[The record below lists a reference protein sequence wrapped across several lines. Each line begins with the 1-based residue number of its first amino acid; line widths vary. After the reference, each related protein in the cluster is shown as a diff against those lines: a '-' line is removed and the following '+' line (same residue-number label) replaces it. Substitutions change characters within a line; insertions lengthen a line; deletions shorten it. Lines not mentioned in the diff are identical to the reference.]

1 MHLITIWTFNDRR
14 AYIISP
20 IPRMNFHWNSTPMLD
35 QLAENLDVL
44 DDDLRCTFVNLSSHL
59 GANHMLENSRS
70 RSNTANHQT
79 SSPIHR
85 IQPSVGPPISGDSS
99 ISVDYNRRNF
109 TQGQYSTQP
118 VSTSISQVL
127 AIPPPQIDYSTTT
140 NMLPNYDSWN
150 NVSTLHSTQY
160 HNPVLGGASIGHSS
174 SPAIGSGY
182 LAPSTSQKVYP
193 NGPSSH
199 STISSQYTITN
210 NPPFVFGPTLS
221 TSDFSLYNIS
231 PHQWQTHAVPQ
242 PGPLILPLT
251 PMIPPLQTA
260 ESSQSTFVM
269 QPHAIHSEQIGY
281 PSSQPINQPF
291 PSPLHSH
298 PSSPLVSCQWLND
311 AAIHCGFIG
320 TLKAL
325 ESHCKIVHLS
335 GPRIAQIECHWEG
348 CDYHSRDDPM
358 VRVMRRDCI
367 WRHICEVHL
376 RLKRGRI

>member
-1 MHLITIWTFNDRR
+1 
-14 AYIISP
+14 
-20 IPRMNFHWNSTPMLD
+20 MNFYWNSTPMPD
-35 QLAENLDVL
+35 QLAENQDVL
-44 DDDLRCTFVNLSSHL
+44 DDDLHCTFVNPLGSHL
-59 GANHMLENSRS
+59 GANHMRPQGHVQTQQ
-70 RSNTANHQT
+70 RYNTVT
-79 SSPIHR
+79 SHR
-85 IQPSVGPPISGDSS
+85 TQPSVGPPMSGDSPS
-99 ISVDYNRRNF
+99 SADHNRRNF

-127 AIPPPQIDYSTTT
+127 AIPPPQIDYCTTT

-182 LAPSTSQKVYP
+182 FSPPTSQKVYP

-199 STISSQYTITN
+199 SIISSQYTITN
-210 NPPFVFGPTLS
+210 NPPFVFDPNMS
-221 TSDFSLYNIS
+221 TSDFSPYNTS
-231 PHQWQTHAVPQ
+231 PHQWQTHTVPQ
-242 PGPLILPLT
+242 PGPLSLPLT
-251 PMIPPLQTA
+251 PVIPPPQAA
-260 ESSQSTFVM
+260 ESSHFSFVM
-269 QPHAIHSEQIGY
+269 QPHAVHGEQMGY
-281 PSSQPINQPF
+281 PLNQPPINQPF

-298 PSSPLVSCQWLND
+298 PSSPLMSCQWLSD

-348 CDYHSRDDPM
+348 CDYHSRDDPA